1 MDGGKEEVG
10 PTRRMWMEIGS
21 ERERRELMSD
31 GIGGGVAAERE
42 DLREDWREVKE
53 SLDECGSIWDC
64 RVRNVSRPGTEAE
77 FVVVKRRRRRKRE
90 IAVVQGIFG
99 TDD

>member
-1 MDGGKEEVG
+1 
-10 PTRRMWMEIGS
+10 MEIGS

-77 FVVVKRRRRRKRE
+77 FVVVKRRRDRKS
-90 IAVVQGIFG
+90 VV
-99 TDD
+99 

>member
-1 MDGGKEEVG
+1 
-10 PTRRMWMEIGS
+10 MEIGS

-77 FVVVKRRRRRKRE
+77 FVVVKRRRRRGAEENGRTKQNPKRRR
-90 IAVVQGIFG
+90 ANFG
-99 TDD
+99 PHA

>member
-1 MDGGKEEVG
+1 MEGGKDDVG
-10 PTRRMWMEIGS
+10 PTSRMLMEIGS

-31 GIGGGVAAERE
+31 GIGDGVAAERE
-42 DLREDWREVKE
+42 DLREDGREVKE

-64 RVRNVSRPGTEAE
+64 RVRNMSRPGIKAE
-77 FVVVKRRRRRKRE
+77 FAVGKRRRKRE
-90 IAVVQGIFG
+90 ITAVQVIFG